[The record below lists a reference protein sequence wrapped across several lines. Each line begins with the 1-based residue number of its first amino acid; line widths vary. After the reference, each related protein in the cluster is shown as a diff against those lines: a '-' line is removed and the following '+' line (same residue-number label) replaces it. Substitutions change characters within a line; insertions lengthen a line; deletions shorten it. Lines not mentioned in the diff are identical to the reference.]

1 LVASGSG
8 WRVGIATVVLM
19 RCWGRGIDQAT
30 AKAAADAAL
39 ADAASIPLTPALF
52 FAGCV
57 AASALLAGR
66 QLKAWRSQ
74 KTQSECAPLQTSQP
88 TRRFRL
94 LRAGLRGDA
103 PKRLRGR
110 SLRSQVERMGPRGP
124 LRLSP
129 YPSKDEYRMRRVCG
143 TDAFAARLCSR
154 SPMERQPLAPDMKDG
169 TGATQVSSAIV

>member
-1 LVASGSG
+1 
-8 WRVGIATVVLM
+8 M
-19 RCWGRGIDQAT
+19 RCWGGGIDQAT

-74 KTQSECAPLQTSQP
+74 KTQSECAPLLTSQP

-94 LRAGLRGDA
+94 LRAGLRGRAEAA
-103 PKRLRGR
+103 PGSFAAKPSGAYGAQRPAPTVSVSLEGR
-110 SLRSQVERMGPRGP
+110 IQNATSLR
-124 LRLSP
+124 
-129 YPSKDEYRMRRVCG
+129 D
-143 TDAFAARLCSR
+143 
-154 SPMERQPLAPDMKDG
+154 
-169 TGATQVSSAIV
+169 